1 MSTQPEKLPPRGALP
16 AELRQKFGA
25 ELDGWFGPQFRA
37 NMQQYEENKP
47 KSMAI
52 IATKGTM
59 DWAYSRLSCLRPRLP
74 LVGPRRFSL
83 RFTVSHHSKRN
94 LI

>member
-59 DWAYSRLSCLRPRLP
+59 DPAFCKVVVAPSIL
-74 LVGPRRFSL
+74 GSL
-83 RFTVSHHSKRN
+83 R
-94 LI
+94 